1 MRVGVTKKRFVK
13 MNYRVR
19 NRNATTQR
27 RCRRRRCSRRQHAA
41 AGRDDQAAAQDQ
53 RAPSGPDLDCLSFT
67 GSGTHPHSTRAAVA
81 ASRTLRWQPSE
92 ERDPAD
98 HRAQPGKVKYA
109 ETGFSDTVPTRL
121 TKCGRLDSNWHW
133 NPCSYPSSPESLP
146 RLDLST
152 TRRPCRG
159 RLSFGEESS
168 RSFKVERLGGAHAHR
183 TQLQQLKYVTMR
195 THRLLCVSS
204 SAERAL
210 AQPPKYIGRKY
221 DLYHHHSHPSQKCK
235 YHNP

>member
-1 MRVGVTKKRFVK
+1 MVED
-13 MNYRVR
+13 
-19 NRNATTQR
+19 
-27 RCRRRRCSRRQHAA
+27 
-41 AGRDDQAAAQDQ
+41 AGGD
-53 RAPSGPDLDCLSFT
+53 
-67 GSGTHPHSTRAAVA
+67 AVA
-81 ASRTLRWQPSE
+81 ADARDVNTQLQAEMIKQRRKTNALLRARAQTVSASLAPARTRTRLVQQQQHHALRWQPSE

-133 NPCSYPSSPESLP
+133 NPCSYPFSPESLP

-152 TRRPCRG
+152 TRRPCSG
-159 RLSFGEESS
+159 RLSFGEKSS

-210 AQPPKYIGRKY
+210 AQPPKYMGRKY

>member
-1 MRVGVTKKRFVK
+1 MVED
-13 MNYRVR
+13 
-19 NRNATTQR
+19 A
-27 RCRRRRCSRRQHAA
+27 
-41 AGRDDQAAAQDQ
+41 
-53 RAPSGPDLDCLSFT
+53 SGD
-67 GSGTHPHSTRAAVA
+67 VA
-81 ASRTLRWQPSE
+81 AEDARDVNTQLQVEMIKQQRKTNALLRARAQTVSASLAPARTRTRLVQQQQHHALRWQPSE

-146 RLDLST
+146 RLDYTPPLPRQAQL
-152 TRRPCRG
+152 RR
-159 RLSFGEESS
+159 EIT

-210 AQPPKYIGRKY
+210 AQPPKYMGRKY

>member
-1 MRVGVTKKRFVK
+1 MIKQQRKT
-13 MNYRVR
+13 
-19 NRNATTQR
+19 NALLRARAQTVSASLAPARTRTRPVQQQQHHAR
-27 RCRRRRCSRRQHAA
+27 SGCSRLKSEPPPITELSQERSSMQRPALATPCPLALRSAA
-41 AGRDDQAAAQDQ
+41 AWTR
-53 RAPSGPDLDCLSFT
+53 T
-67 GSGTHPHSTRAAVA
+67 GTGTRA
-81 ASRTLRWQPSE
+81 RTR
-92 ERDPAD
+92 PAP
-98 HRAQPGKVKYA
+98 RACP
-109 ETGFSDTVPTRL
+109 D
-121 TKCGRLDSNWHW
+121 
-133 NPCSYPSSPESLP
+133 
-146 RLDLST
+146 ST

-159 RLSFGEESS
+159 RLSFGEKSS

-210 AQPPKYIGRKY
+210 AQPPKYMGRKY